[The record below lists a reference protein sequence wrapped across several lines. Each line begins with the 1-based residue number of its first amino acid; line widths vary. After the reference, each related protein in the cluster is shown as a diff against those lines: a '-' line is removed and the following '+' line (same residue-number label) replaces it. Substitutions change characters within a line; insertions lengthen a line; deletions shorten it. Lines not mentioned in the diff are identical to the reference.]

1 MPRLPQEKDD
11 KPSSDFEV
19 LLTGFGPFGPYASN
33 PSWESV
39 KQLHIRTFKSLGQGQ
54 RKIRVQSINLPVLYH
69 STLDTIPR
77 LHGLKPS
84 SPHARADTDPR
95 GPQDGA
101 QGRGSSYPEGWQVD
115 HPVNG
120 FDLIIHVGVGAP
132 GGIKLEQQ
140 AHKMGYHLR
149 DAFGL
154 APPPATML
162 GRIARVAWTLT
173 RPLMLIGR
181 VIREALSLVL
191 SAKWMRKLQNFVA
204 QGGFGRGYE
213 PCSQLPRT
221 DLDVYA
227 LVEHLRTNG
236 HTVSHC
242 WNQHQYR
249 LQLLIIA
256 SFRSPASACRCFSR
270 SRSLSLRLHLLREPG
285 RVSASSAQSCWPACP
300 TPPKDG
306 CPFHSCASRRQASSS
321 RAASQTIGGRCAS
334 YRIRF
339 RSSAAIRREIRD
351 SDVKVNAWL
360 ISQFGTRPLHM
371 HQAILHS
378 WCCVLAGA
386 P

>member
-11 KPSSDFEV
+11 KSSSDFEV

-39 KQLHIRTFKSLGQGQ
+39 KQLHDRTFKSLGQGQ

-140 AHKMGYHLR
+140 AHKTGYHLR

-154 APPPATML
+154 APPAATMQ
-162 GRIARVAWTLT
+162 GPIARVAWTVK
-173 RPLMLIGR
+173 RPIMLIGKM
-181 VIREALSLVL
+181 IGAALSLVV
-191 SAKWMRKLQNFVA
+191 SAKWMRKLQNLVA

-227 LVEHLRTNG
+227 LVQHLRANG
-236 HTVSHC
+236 HTYVAVSHD
-242 WNQHQYR
+242 
-249 LQLLIIA
+249 
-256 SFRSPASACRCFSR
+256 
-270 SRSLSLRLHLLREPG
+270 PG
-285 RVSASSAQSCWPACP
+285 RYLCDFTYYASLVESQRALHNPA
-300 TPPKDG
+300 G
-306 CPFHSCASRRQASSS
+306 QHVQRRQKTDVLFIHVPPEGRPQFQEQRVRLLKDVVQGIALGLG
-321 RAASQTIGGRCAS
+321 RAPPYDAK
-334 YRIRF
+334 
-339 RSSAAIRREIRD
+339 SA
-351 SDVKVNAWL
+351 
-360 ISQFGTRPLHM
+360 TPM
-371 HQAILHS
+371 
-378 WCCVLAGA
+378 
-386 P
+386 